1 MRSNE
6 VEKGLVIIGT
16 DNKPKRIDWGKI
28 RAEYIKGGISQR
40 KLAEKHGVSFNTLIK
55 KANVE
60 KWRSQRDETYN
71 RITKSVQQKT
81 ADAVADNA
89 TLAAGIKRKL
99 LQRLDRILDT
109 FPEDDAT
116 EVQKYE
122 KRQRKVYKLK
132 DLTSMYKDLTGDI
145 AQQDGEGSEL
155 LKSLVELERRVS
167 DG

>member
-1 MRSNE
+1 M
-6 VEKGLVIIGT
+6 VTIGT
-16 DNKPKRIDWGKI
+16 AKKPNGTQWHRI
-28 RAEYIKGGISQR
+28 RAEYIGGISQT
-40 KLAEKHGVSFNTLIK
+40 KLAK
-55 KANVE
+55 KYHI
-60 KWRSQRDETYN
+60 SRDTIAKKCRLEQWTDARN
-71 RITKSVQQKT
+71 AAKAEIAQKILQKT
-81 ADAVADNA
+81 ADAAADNA

-116 EVQKYE
+116 EVQKYD
-122 KRQRKVYKLK
+122 RQQRKVYKLK
-132 DLTSMYKDLTGDI
+132 DLTAMYKDLTGDI